1 MLVIVSDLHLTDGTS
16 GETIKSGAFRVF
28 RERLHDLAYD
38 ASWRAEDRYE
48 PISSLDLLLL
58 GDICDVIRSAKWCS
72 APPEIRPWGSVD
84 DPRFAQLVAEI
95 TAGILEA
102 NADSLAVV
110 RSLGDRRT
118 ITVPP
123 AARDGR
129 PARVSRDP
137 TAPERLPVRVNVHY
151 LLGNHDWVYCLPGPA
166 FDAIRESLVGALGLC
181 NSPSRPFPHDPSQCD
196 AIRQCLSD
204 HKVIARHGD
213 VFEPLNFEGARP
225 GSSLGDAIVI
235 ELLNR
240 FSEEVVRQM
249 GSQLPPPCISGLREI
264 DNVRPLLDVPGWLSD
279 LLGRLC
285 TRDQADQVK
294 AIWNR
299 IADAFL
305 ALPFVRRHNTLECL
319 GLRFGL
325 RFSTGA
331 SIAGLTGISG
341 LLQRMQLGREEDYSA
356 HAVTD
361 LRDNARFVVYGHTHG
376 PEVVPLRAGEPPGP
390 SRLYLN
396 SGTWRAVHT
405 RVRDA
410 SQEFGGYHVMTY
422 LAFFKGD
429 ERKGRAYES
438 WTGTLESSAP

>member
-28 RERLHDLAYD
+28 RERLRDLAYD
-38 ASWRAEDRYE
+38 ASWRADDRYE
-48 PISSLDLLLL
+48 PISSLDVLLL

-72 APPEIRPWGSVD
+72 APPEIRPWGNVD
-84 DPRFAQLVAEI
+84 DPRLARIVSDI

-102 NADSLAVV
+102 NADSLAVL

-118 ITVPP
+118 MSVPP
-123 AARDGR
+123 PGSDGR
-129 PARVSRDP
+129 PIRVSRDP
-137 TAPERLPVRVNVHY
+137 AAPERLPVHVNVHY
-151 LLGNHDWVYCLPGPA
+151 LLGNHDWVYCLPGA
-166 FDAIRESLVGALGLC
+166 DFDAIRESIVAAFGLC
-181 NSPSRPFPHDPSQCD
+181 NSPSVPFPHEASQSD
-196 AIRQCLSD
+196 AIRRCLRD
-204 HKVIARHGD
+204 HKVVARHGD
-213 VFEPLNFEGARP
+213 AFEPLNFEGGRP

-240 FSEEVVRQM
+240 FSEEVIRQM
-249 GSQLPPPCISGLREI
+249 GSQLPPACVSGLREI
-264 DNVRPLLDVPGWLSD
+264 DNVRPLLDVPGWLND

-285 TRDQADQVK
+285 TREQGDQVK
-294 AIWNR
+294 AIWNQ

-305 ALPFVRRHNTLECL
+305 SLPFVRRHNTAECL

-331 SIAGLTGISG
+331 SIAKLTGISG
-341 LLQRMQLGREEDYSA
+341 LLQRVQLGKEEDYSS
-356 HAVTD
+356 HAISD
-361 LRDNARFVVYGHTHG
+361 LGDDARFVVYGHTHG
-376 PEVVPLRAGEPPGP
+376 PEVVPLRTSERPGP
-390 SRLYLN
+390 SRLYFN

-405 RVRDA
+405 RVRDD

-422 LAFFKGD
+422 VAFFKGD

>member
-1 MLVIVSDLHLTDGTS
+1 MLVIVSDLHLTDGSS
-16 GETIKSGAFRVF
+16 GETIRSGAFRVF
-28 RERLHDLAYD
+28 RERLRDLAYD

-48 PISSLDLLLL
+48 PISSPDVVLL
-58 GDICDVIRSAKWCS
+58 GDICDVIRSASWCS
-72 APPEIRPWGSVD
+72 APPEIRPWGSVE
-84 DPRFAQLVAEI
+84 DPRFARMVSQI
-95 TAGILEA
+95 TTDILKA
-102 NADSLAVV
+102 NADSLAVC

-123 AARDGR
+123 ATSDGK

-137 TAPERLPVRVNVHY
+137 SAPERQPVQVNVHY

-166 FDAIRESLVGALGLC
+166 FDATRESIIAAFGLC
-181 NSPSRPFPHDPSQCD
+181 NSPSRPFTHDASQDD
-196 AIRQCLSD
+196 AIRQCLRD

-213 VFEPLNFEGARP
+213 VFDPLNFEGRRP

-240 FSEEVVRQM
+240 FSEEAIRQL
-249 GSQLPPPCISGLREI
+249 GGQLPPACVSGLREI
-264 DNVRPLLDVPGWLSD
+264 DNVRPLLDVPGWLND

-285 TRDQADQVK
+285 TREQADEVK

-305 ALPFVRRHNTLECL
+305 ALPFVRRHNTVDCL
-319 GLRFGL
+319 GLRLAL

-331 SIAGLTGISG
+331 SIANLTGISG
-341 LLQRMQLGREEDYSA
+341 LLQRMQLGKDEDYSA
-356 HAVTD
+356 HATTE
-361 LRDNARFVVYGHTHG
+361 LRDDARFVVYGHTHG
-376 PEVVPLRAGEPPGP
+376 PEVVPLRAADPRAP
-390 SRLYLN
+390 SRLYFN

-410 SQEFGGYHVMTY
+410 DQEFGGFHVMTY